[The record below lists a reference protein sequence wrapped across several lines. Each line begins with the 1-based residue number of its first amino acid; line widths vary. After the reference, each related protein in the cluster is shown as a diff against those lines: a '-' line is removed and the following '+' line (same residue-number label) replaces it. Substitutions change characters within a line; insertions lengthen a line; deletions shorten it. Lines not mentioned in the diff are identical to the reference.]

1 MKYITYHIQG
11 LGVKTPIAVDVF
23 KLSREK
29 QTDLYFDATSLV
41 ALKNVKN
48 NFSGRLRKDIIII
61 SSEEHYKYMFR
72 ELEKQYYDK
81 VFNPEYF

>member
-11 LGVKTPIAVDVF
+11 LGIKTPIAVDIS
-23 KLSREK
+23 KLNREK

-41 ALKNVKN
+41 ALKNVRTNYNGK
-48 NFSGRLRKDIIII
+48 LRKDIIII
-61 SSEEHYKYMFR
+61 SAEEHYKYNFS

-81 VFNPEYF
+81 CYNPNNF

>member
-11 LGVKTPIAVDVF
+11 LGIKTPIAVDVF
-23 KLSREK
+23 KLNREK

-41 ALKNVKN
+41 ALKNVRTNYNGK
-48 NFSGRLRKDIIII
+48 LRKDIIII
-61 SSEEHYKYMFR
+61 SAEEHYKYDFS

-81 VFNPEYF
+81 CYNPKNF

>member
-11 LGVKTPIAVDVF
+11 LGIKTPIAVDVF

-29 QTDLYFDATSLV
+29 QIDLYFDATSLV
-41 ALKNVKN
+41 ALKNVRTN
-48 NFSGRLRKDIIII
+48 YSGKLRKDIIII